1 MLNRSRLHV
10 GDLAP
15 EVTEIDLRDLFARV
29 GEVADVTL
37 PMNSDTSTH
46 NGFAFVEMMTGEGA
60 RDAVKQ
66 LNGFVFHGRPL
77 FVYAVPPKSTRRG
90 ESKAELH

>member
-10 GDLAP
+10 GDLAQD
-15 EVTEIDLRDLFARV
+15 VTEAELRDLFAQV
-29 GEVADVTL
+29 GEVADITL
-37 PMNSDTSTH
+37 PMSPDSSGH
-46 NGFAFVEMMTGEGA
+46 NGFAFIEMMTGEGA